1 MGKQKKIKFLAMW
14 NWMNVN
20 NLEEILIFQEEKNKE
35 DVLVIIN
42 LSNL

>member
-1 MGKQKKIKFLAMW
+1 MW